1 MNIDLS
7 PFAPYLWIVAIILV
21 VIVAFIVIR
30 FFWQHVL
37 KYILHSCLSI
47 VGILIV
53 LALLHYIFKI
63 F

>member
-37 KYILHSCLSI
+37 KYILHGCLGI